1 MRRLVLAVVLLLSSA
16 CTPEAPP
23 PVKQVV
29 AEASYN
35 PTDLAWAQLMAA
47 MNERV
52 LRLTDLAPGRAA
64 DPALADLAGS
74 VGQGHRAELARL
86 RAILTSAKAGP
97 NPHEG
102 HDMPGMPTP
111 IMIEAAAKAKGKR
124 FDTMLVAA
132 LKGHFDQSAMVT
144 AGEQKAGA
152 SPEALGLA
160 ADMTAA
166 RTEQLA
172 ALAGLAK
179 GRR

>member
-1 MRRLVLAVVLLLSSA
+1 MRRLVLAALILALCS

-23 PVKQVV
+23 PPPKPVV
-29 AEASYN
+29 TVAAYN
-35 PTDLAWAQLMAA
+35 PTDVAWAQLMAA

-52 LRLTDLAPGRAA
+52 LKVLDLAPGRTA

-74 VGQGHRAELARL
+74 VGRGHRDELARL

-111 IMIEAAAKAKGKR
+111 IVIEAAARAKGKA
-124 FDTMLVAA
+124 FDKILLKS
-132 LKGHFDQSAMVT
+132 LKGHLDQSAMVT
-144 AGEQKAGA
+144 ASEQKAGA
-152 SPEALGLA
+152 AEEALDLA

-172 ALAGLAK
+172 ALSGIA
-179 GRR
+179 R

>member
-1 MRRLVLAVVLLLSSA
+1 MRRLVLAALILALCS

-23 PVKQVV
+23 PPKPVV
-29 AEASYN
+29 RVAAYN
-35 PTDLAWAQLMAA
+35 PTDVAWAQLMAA

-52 LRLTDLAPGRAA
+52 LKVLDLAPGRAA

-74 VGQGHRAELARL
+74 VGRGHRAELARL

-111 IMIEAAAKAKGKR
+111 IVIEAAARAKGKA
-124 FDTMLVAA
+124 FDKILVKS
-132 LKGHFDQSAMVT
+132 LKGHLDQSAMVT
-144 AGEQKAGA
+144 ASEQKAGA
-152 SPEALGLA
+152 AVEALDLA

-172 ALAGLAK
+172 ALTGIAG
-179 GRR
+179 